1 MLHAGLESCSNATC
15 RMQHAHPGCAS
26 LIECYDPAVQPSQLS
41 NVGIR
46 YGIQIGQ
53 AFGWDFG
60 YGIIKDICFVDF
72 VIV

>member
-1 MLHAGLESCSNATC
+1 MKYITDRVIYSDVPFLDT
-15 RMQHAHPGCAS
+15 
-26 LIECYDPAVQPSQLS
+26 ECVVCCAVQPSQIPDL
-41 NVGIR
+41 GIR

-53 AFGWDFG
+53 AFGYDFG

>member
-1 MLHAGLESCSNATC
+1 MISACVC
-15 RMQHAHPGCAS
+15 
-26 LIECYDPAVQPSQLS
+26 AVQPSQLS
-41 NVGIR
+41 NLGIR

-53 AFGWDFG
+53 VFGYDFG